1 MRFLLLILVIV
12 FTGCGS
18 KYKGHTAPIPEA
30 YIPPSKVHGQNSQE
44 YTDALALGNDLVHK
58 NSEPIY
64 LFIEDGYMKDESGNG
79 AGTLPVVFKRLTM
92 FAAFDFRPKIQ
103 VYTSINKFAEL
114 LKDPKK
120 RGRAFEIEGII
131 SAYDENKEV
140 IDSGIDFGLDFGKGK
155 GETDLDNKFRN
166 TDKVSSLT
174 LDIMFKQ
181 SGQMYTARSNTLD
194 INYINRGYS
203 FGLRINNSGFG
214 TSAYHTKKE
223 GIGKTLKRLLHAS
236 LHSMIQ
242 EVVERKSL
250 IPPKKPTPTYNAPT
264 SSSNI
269 PTRPTPTYN
278 APTSSSN
285 IPTRPTPTYN
295 APTPSTNTPT
305 RPIPTYNAP
314 TPSRAASSTSKL
326 NDREKSF
333 LNRIKQREGNR

>member
-1 MRFLLLILVIV
+1 MKYFLLLLVLLLI
-12 FTGCGS
+12 GCGS
-18 KYKGHTAPIPEA
+18 KHKGHIAPIPNA
-30 YIPPSKVHGQNSQE
+30 YIAPSIVQGQNSQE

-79 AGTLPVVFKRLTM
+79 AGTLPVVFKRLAM
-92 FAAFDFRPKIQ
+92 FAAFDFRPKIH
-103 VYTSINKFAEL
+103 VYTSIGEFAKV

-120 RGRAFEIEGII
+120 RDRAFEIEGII

-140 IDSGIDFGLDFGKGK
+140 IDSGIDFGLDFGNGK
-155 GETDLDNKFRN
+155 GSTDLDNKFRN

-181 SGQMYTARSNTLD
+181 NGQMYTARSNTLD

-203 FGLRINNSGFG
+203 SGLRINNSGFG

-242 EVVERKSL
+242 EVVQQKSL
-250 IPPKKPTPTYNAPT
+250 IPPRSVPSSVYVRPTPNRPVQRTVPPVYNRPSPIPRVVRPRTLAPIPRVMTPIREYNAPPVQDKAVP
-264 SSSNI
+264 I
-269 PTRPTPTYN
+269 
-278 APTSSSN
+278 APK
-285 IPTRPTPTYN
+285 
-295 APTPSTNTPT
+295 
-305 RPIPTYNAP
+305 
-314 TPSRAASSTSKL
+314 SRL
-326 NDREKSF
+326 NNREESF